1 VVQQLRNGSI
11 TTEQALL
18 MMQQMARESGKQ
30 FQGVT
35 QTGRVAFLGLQGPIQ
50 KLATANINVNAALAE
65 QAKNQNNL
73 SDGLLKMQN
82 ASKTLTAGFESLQ
95 TGMMS
100 FLGNLPLGFIPGL
113 MKVIGSTLQ
122 KLPTVIQALLYLGTT
137 IGGWLANKAAQVAV
151 VAEGT
156 YLGFT
161 AAQRGGFTNAA
172 FRQLGIANPGRKK
185 TSFAQAGSNLSKNI
199 SNRIPGF
206 QVPGLSTSLKGLGGG
221 LALEG
226 LAFGT
231 DALAD
236 SARKR
241 GSESEEKGYGILSSM
256 LRGAGFGSSVG
267 TFFGPEGILLGALIG
282 GTVGLGSG
290 IYNAIVPGKAVG
302 GAVSAGQPYMVG
314 ERGPEL
320 FTPNTAGSITSN
332 SQLSASMSQN
342 GAIEQ
347 QLLTNNQYLAELVKY
362 NKQLVAHNEETAK
375 YTKKISRK
383 SGNDANS

>member
-1 VVQQLRNGSI
+1 
-11 TTEQALL
+11 
-18 MMQQMARESGKQ
+18 
-30 FQGVT
+30 VT

-50 KLATANINVNAALAE
+50 KLATANMNVNAALAE

-73 SDGLLKMQN
+73 SEGFLKMQN

-100 FLGNLPLGFIPGL
+100 FLGHLPFGFIPGL
-113 MKVIGSTLQ
+113 MKVIGITLQ
-122 KLPTVIQALLYLGTT
+122 KLPTVIQALLYVGTT

-161 AAQRGGFTNAA
+161 AAQRGGLMNAA

-185 TSFAQAGSNLSKNI
+185 TSFAQAGRNLSKNI

-241 GSESEEKGYGILSSM
+241 GNESEEKGYNILSST

-282 GTVGLGSG
+282 GTAGLGSG